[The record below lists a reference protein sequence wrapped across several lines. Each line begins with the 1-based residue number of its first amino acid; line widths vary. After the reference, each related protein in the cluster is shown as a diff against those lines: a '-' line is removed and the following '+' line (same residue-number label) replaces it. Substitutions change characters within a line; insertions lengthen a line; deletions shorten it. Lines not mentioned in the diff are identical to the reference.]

1 MFEFVYFVNNVPKS
15 LGDFKHTMQA
25 TCWHCRTPTSFHQEL
40 LVHMIVVC
48 LIRITM
54 LEASHLANVAV
65 GQLSFARALTE
76 TRLFFQLL
84 LSSGKQNRWAS
95 IWTTFVKCCAKYRV
109 KIKPNRQFPRDRQ
122 QYRRKSRGLERKRS
136 GRMPKATNA
145 VPSLLSRPETLKN
158 RKDGVYLLS

>member
-1 MFEFVYFVNNVPKS
+1 
-15 LGDFKHTMQA
+15 
-25 TCWHCRTPTSFHQEL
+25 
-40 LVHMIVVC
+40 MIVVC
-48 LIRITM
+48 LIRIAM
-54 LEASHLANVAV
+54 LEASHLANVSV

-76 TRLFFQLL
+76 TRLFLKLL
-84 LSSGKQNRWAS
+84 LSNAEQNRWAT
-95 IWTTFVKCCAKYRV
+95 IWTAFVTCCAKYRV

-122 QYRRKSRGLERKRS
+122 QYRRKSRGLERKRP